1 MTAHVVTNEDLGANT
16 TERYKS
22 SSSRSSRSRSRSR
35 RPKNPRVNRKFDPS
49 RYATRLIALKF
60 AYLGQRYNGLEY
72 HTKNTTPLPTIEEE
86 LWKALNKAR
95 LIFPTPNPLISDGEV
110 NWEGCDFSK
119 SGRTDKGVSAF
130 GQVIG
135 IRVRSNRPVNRV
147 QSKEQGQIQQGVGSG
162 NDIEIAA
169 LPLGSGDH
177 QISSS
182 PPLAN
187 SWSEE
192 SLSFDHINDEIPYC
206 QVLNRLLPPDI
217 RILAWCPSPPTDF
230 SARFSCKERRYRYFF
245 TNPAFTPTHGSAG
258 LTEYAAVR
266 TASGRCKREGWLDI
280 EAMRE
285 GAKKFVGLHDFRN
298 FCKLDASKQIDNFQ
312 RRIFHADIEEVDP
325 RTGPAGYIR
334 LLGFEEYENMHRS
347 TQKGGTDLTHTPKI
361 YTFTL
366 HGSAFLW
373 HQVRHMVA
381 ILFII
386 GQGLESPDLIDE
398 LLDAQKTPGKPMYE
412 MAEDAPLVLWDCIF
426 PREGSN
432 SREDALDWICVGDD
446 TGQEN
451 GIAATSGGK
460 GNGKH
465 GSGGV
470 VDDLWKVWRQRKIDE
485 VLAGSLL
492 DLVAEQGNRDGG
504 NAISASNGNTSKADI
519 RSFSQKVFHGGNGP
533 RLVGRYLPI
542 LQKPRMHNV
551 EYLNARFAKRKG
563 FELHREAKE
572 MGFRTVMN
580 DIVDEVVE

>member
-1 MTAHVVTNEDLGANT
+1 M
-16 TERYKS
+16 
-22 SSSRSSRSRSRSR
+22 
-35 RPKNPRVNRKFDPS
+35 
-49 RYATRLIALKF
+49 KF

-95 LIFPTPNPLISDGEV
+95 LIFPTPNPLINDGEV

-130 GQVIG
+130 GQVVA
-135 IRVRSNRPVNRV
+135 IRVRSNRPVTRAKPKIVEEAGGETGDN
-147 QSKEQGQIQQGVGSG
+147 
-162 NDIEIAA
+162 IEIA
-169 LPLGSGDH
+169 
-177 QISSS
+177 S
-182 PPLAN
+182 PPLEIGDQEVSPPSSPIN
-187 SWSEE
+187 DWSED
-192 SLSFDHINDEIPYC
+192 SLSFDHVNDEIPYC

-245 TNPAFTPTHGSAG
+245 TNPAFTPTHGPAG
-258 LTEYAAVR
+258 LAEYVAVR
-266 TASGRCKREGWLDI
+266 TVSGQRKREGWLDI

-325 RTGPAGYIR
+325 RTSPAGYVG
-334 LLGFEEYENMHRS
+334 LPGFKEYENIHPS
-347 TQKGGTDLTHTPKI
+347 AQEDDTDLNHTPKI

-373 HQVRHMVA
+373 HQVRHMIA

-386 GQGLESPDLIDE
+386 GQGLESPNLVDK
-398 LLDAQKTPGKPMYE
+398 LLDVQENPGKPMYE

-426 PREGSN
+426 PRDGSN
-432 SREDALDWICVGDD
+432 SREDALEWIYVGDQ
-446 TGQEN
+446 TGHEN
-451 GIAATSGGK
+451 GVAAASGGK
-460 GNGKH
+460 SNGKH

-492 DLVAEQGNRDGG
+492 DLIAEQGNNDGG
-504 NAISASNGNTSKADI
+504 NAVSASNGNSSKMNF
-519 RSFSQKVFHGGNGP
+519 RHFSQKVFQGGNGP
-533 RLVGRYLPI
+533 RLVGKYLPV
-542 LQKPRMHNV
+542 LQKPKMPTV
-551 EYLNARFAKRKG
+551 EYINVQFAQRKG
-563 FELHREAKE
+563 FEQHEEAKGR
-572 MGFRTVMN
+572 GFRKVINDSIDNTV
-580 DIVDEVVE
+580 D